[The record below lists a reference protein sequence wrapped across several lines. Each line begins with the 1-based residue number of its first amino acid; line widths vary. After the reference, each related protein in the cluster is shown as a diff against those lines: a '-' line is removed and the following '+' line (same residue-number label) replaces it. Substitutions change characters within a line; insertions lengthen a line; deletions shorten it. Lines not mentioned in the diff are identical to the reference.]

1 MSGYHGPAL
10 AVKVPVGVKGDLTSQ
25 YVSGNLPESLL
36 NVSGLE

>member
-10 AVKVPVGVKGDLTSQ
+10 AVKVPVGVKGDLTSKRLWK
-25 YVSGNLPESLL
+25 SPESLL